1 MLCFVKC
8 LIFCNSGLFCT
19 SGPPYSSPLTIYR
32 ISVYWKINIYG
43 YNYIYTIY
51 LKALLIC
58 LPIPAWQNN
67 NDDPTTPPTHSNNIH
82 TQSNTQYLSQ
92 LSEALSPHFLPVRI
106 SGIRL
111 NWRSIT
117 MSEHLKS
124 QSRFR
129 HMDSDAMSLCQ
140 PLLCVVR
147 RKIENSQK

>member
-32 ISVYWKINIYG
+32 ISVYWKINMDII
-43 YNYIYTIY
+43 IYTLY
-51 LKALLIC
+51 TWKLFLFVWQFLLDKIIMMT
-58 LPIPAWQNN
+58 PP
-67 NDDPTTPPTHSNNIH
+67 PHPPTHSNNIH